1 MLALPGLPVP
11 VDPTIVELLL
21 SPWLRIAAFLWGAL
35 WGSFA
40 NVLIARLPL
49 GESVVSPRSR
59 CPGCKTPIPWYDN
72 VPILSYLLLRG
83 RCRRCDEPI
92 ALRYLLVE
100 LLGGLLSFA
109 TFMLYVVTPMLE
121 GGGVEGLIAW
131 QIWFFFCLS
140 LVIITFTDLDLWVI
154 PDEIVLGMS
163 AIGLGLVVWR
173 PELIGVETIPAIA
186 AGVGGLTLIVVIRWI
201 YLRWR
206 GIEAI
211 GLGDAKLLLM
221 VGIFGG
227 PGALAWTLGAGA
239 LQGLLVSI
247 PMLLL
252 GRNPANS
259 DLREVHGDD
268 PLLGEEDPDAGVMG
282 KSVPFGPFLALAA
295 LEWVLLNRQID
306 GLFAWL
312 VAG

>member
-1 MLALPGLPVP
+1 VLAPPGLPVP
-11 VDPTIVELLL
+11 VEPTLVELLL

-40 NVLIARLPL
+40 NVLIHRLPA
-49 GESVVSPRSR
+49 GESIVSPRSR
-59 CPGCKTPIPWYDN
+59 CPGCATPIAWYDN
-72 VPILSYLLLRG
+72 VPIVSYLLLRG
-83 RCRRCDEPI
+83 RCRRCGEPI

-109 TFMLYVVTPMLE
+109 LFMLYVVTPMLQ
-121 GGGVEGLIAW
+121 GGGIEGIFAW

-140 LVIITFTDLDLWVI
+140 LVIVTFTDLDLWVI

-163 AIGLGLVVWR
+163 AIGLVLVIWR

-186 AGVGGLTLIVVIRWI
+186 AGVGGLGLIVAIRFI
-201 YLRWR
+201 YLRLR

-211 GLGDAKLLLM
+211 GLGDGKLLLM

-239 LQGLLVSI
+239 MQGLLVSI
-247 PMLLL
+247 PMLFL

-259 DLREVHGDD
+259 DLQEVHGDD
-268 PLLGEEDPDAGVMG
+268 PELGEEDPDAGVMG
-282 KSVPFGPFLALAA
+282 KRVPFGPFLALAA
-295 LEWVLLNRQID
+295 LEWVLLRRQLD
-306 GLFAWL
+306 ALFAWML
-312 VAG
+312 GG